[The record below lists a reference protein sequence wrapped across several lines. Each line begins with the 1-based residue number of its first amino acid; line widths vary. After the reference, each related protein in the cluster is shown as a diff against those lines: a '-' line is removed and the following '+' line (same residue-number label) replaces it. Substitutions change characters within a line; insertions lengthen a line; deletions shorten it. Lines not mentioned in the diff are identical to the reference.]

1 MIQRLLDSITTFE
14 WSILKEWV
22 LPAVIL
28 LAAYLFGLALTMVC
42 RSRIC
47 RIPERVSIS
56 FDETTLHRLTSR
68 IPLWTSIIGLLFV
81 IPLLPLKTA
90 LSNTL
95 HDIIYTVLILSITW
109 STSSIAGDLVRLSP
123 FSKHV
128 DTSSIAKVV
137 AQILI
142 WIIGTTIT
150 LRQLGISITPL
161 LTALGVGGL
170 AVALALQDTL
180 SNLFAGIQIIMSG
193 QVRIGDYVRLETGDE
208 GYVIDINWRTTTLEA
223 LYKNVIVV
231 PNAKLATSIATNY
244 QIPQPSIIVRVN
256 AGVSYNSDLEHVERV
271 CLETAV
277 EVMKRH
283 PGAVADAEPSFRL
296 SEFGDSSVNF
306 RVLLHARE
314 YADQFA
320 LSHVFLMALFKRFR
334 EEGIEIP
341 FPQRVV
347 TMKQDK
353 PN

>member
-1 MIQRLLDSITTFE
+1 
-14 WSILKEWV
+14 
-22 LPAVIL
+22 
-28 LAAYLFGLALTMVC
+28 MV
-42 RSRIC
+42 
-47 RIPERVSIS
+47 
-56 FDETTLHRLTSR
+56 
-68 IPLWTSIIGLLFV
+68 
-81 IPLLPLKTA
+81 PLLPLQTTI
-90 LSNTL
+90 SNTL
-95 HDIIYTVLILSITW
+95 HNIIYSILILSITW

-123 FSKHV
+123 FSKNV

-142 WIIGTTIT
+142 WMIGITIT
-150 LRQLGISITPL
+150 LRQLGISITPI

-193 QVRIGDYVRLETGDE
+193 QVRIGDYVKLETSDE

-271 CLETAV
+271 CLETAN
-277 EVMKRH
+277 EVMKSH
-283 PGAVADAEPSFRL
+283 PGAVPDVKPSFRI

-306 RVLLHARE
+306 RVLLHAKE
-314 YADQFA
+314 YADQYA
-320 LSHVFLMALFKRFR
+320 LSHEFMMKLFKRFR

-347 TMKQDK
+347 TMKHDK
-353 PN
+353 DN